1 MFSCCLQTT
10 QGSGLKKDN
19 SEGHGGVWRQQ
30 VRSCLQ
36 RLWPFGRKETNL
48 TKGSQS
54 QEHTEQVEKESAPKN
69 LKKPCTES
77 CISADMVEKLVNH
90 LVPSLQG
97 GDLFFVPAFLYTYRR
112 FATTQQVLDLL
123 FKRYEYFRPY
133 CEEDEQVKKTIC
145 TFLDTW
151 MDKKPEEFC
160 HTSALSIVKQMKNY
174 LIVHTPYSDLV
185 LRVHMLLTHLEEQK
199 ATETEAKDEEVSDLG
214 SHTSADPEH

>member
-1 MFSCCLQTT
+1 MFSCCLQKT

-19 SEGHGGVWRQQ
+19 SEGHGGVSRQW
-30 VRSCLQ
+30 VRSCSQ

-48 TKGSQS
+48 TQGSQG
-54 QEHTEQVEKESAPKN
+54 QAHTDESR
-69 LKKPCTES
+69 
-77 CISADMVEKLVNH
+77 ISADMVEKLVNH

-97 GDLFFVPAFLYTYRR
+97 GDPFFVPAFLYTYRR

-123 FKRYEYFRPY
+123 FKRYEYFCPY

-145 TFLDTW
+145 TLLDTW

-160 HTSALSIVKQMKNY
+160 QTSALSIVKQMKNY
-174 LIVHTPYSDLV
+174 LLVHTPYSDLV
-185 LRVHMLLTHLEEQK
+185 LRVHMLLTHLEEQE
-199 ATETEAKDEEVSDLG
+199 AAETEAKDEEVSDLG